1 MRRSTSKKILY
12 PEAARRMIDDYHFSV
27 AQVAHAYQQSEIVVA
42 RYLKQGRLHHQQQ
55 QDKIS

>member
-12 PEAARRMIDDYHFSV
+12 PEAARRMIDEYHFSV

-42 RYLKQGRLHHQQQ
+42 RYLRQGRHNHQQQ
-55 QDKIS
+55 SSKTS